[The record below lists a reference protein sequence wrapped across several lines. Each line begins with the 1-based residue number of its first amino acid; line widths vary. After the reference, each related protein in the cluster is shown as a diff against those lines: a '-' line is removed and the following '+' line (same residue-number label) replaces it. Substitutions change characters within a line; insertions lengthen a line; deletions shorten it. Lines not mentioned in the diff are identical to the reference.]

1 MLKKQA
7 RKDTSFDGRTQKFSK
22 NIYATTKGKL
32 RLAVLERDLQPLYE
46 QAKQQK
52 LRVLDVGGG
61 LGQLSMRFAELGC
74 DVTHT
79 DISDEIVEA
88 AKQVHQKAG
97 VAERYRY
104 LVAPLQALPESLK
117 QTYDVVLCH
126 AVLEWLSEPRLA
138 LDTLKQLMSPQGHL
152 SLMFY
157 NRDAKILANVIFGN
171 FDYVQADLT
180 VKKTVRMS
188 PQQPLSPQQ
197 VEQWIGAIGLTI
209 TEKTGVRCFHDYLR
223 NRSDQQRFD
232 ELLALELKYNR
243 QAPFVDIG
251 RYLHWQIRHA

>member
-1 MLKKQA
+1 MLKKQR

-32 RLAVLERDLQPLYE
+32 RLAVLERDLQPLFE
-46 QAKQQK
+46 LAKQRTLK
-52 LRVLDVGGG
+52 ILDVGGG

-74 DVTHT
+74 EITHT
-79 DISDEIVEA
+79 DISDEIVA
-88 AKQVHQKAG
+88 AAQQAHQQAG
-97 VAERYRY
+97 VAECYHY
-104 LVAPLQALPESLK
+104 LVAPLQELPEKLQ

-126 AVLEWLSEPRLA
+126 AVLEWLVEPQAA
-138 LDTLKQLMSPQGHL
+138 LKTLKQLMAPTGQL

-157 NRDAKILANVIFGN
+157 NRDAKILANIIFGN

-188 PQQPLSPQQ
+188 PQQPLSPPE
-197 VEQWIGAIGLTI
+197 VENWLADEQLRVVT
-209 TEKTGVRCFHDYLR
+209 KTGVRCFHDYLR
-223 NRSDQQRFD
+223 NRDDQQRFD

-251 RYLHWQIRHA
+251 RYLHWQIQHG